1 MKTIKCVSLMLIA
14 FVSIMGCSGN
24 YGKVK
29 PQSGSESK
37 VTQRELIDN
46 WSDYNIWLSY
56 YGGLRGSWLAVIVFD
71 PKNDDRKILVGSNLS
86 KVKDQEMWTEIV
98 KTNTNSDGNFRL
110 FYWGLD
116 ATTGVQEIWGPD
128 SQIYGFTIY
137 QQFSVERVKVKLVD
151 ENTVRVWWERPAA
164 VGAPAK

>member
-1 MKTIKCVSLMLIA
+1 MNIKQIAGIGILIFA
-14 FVSIMGCSGN
+14 LVMGCSGN

-29 PQSGSESK
+29 PQSGSDSK

-46 WSDYNIWLSY
+46 WSDYNIWIGNY
-56 YGGLRGSWLAVIVFD
+56 RGGLAVIVFD

-151 ENTVRVWWERPAA
+151 ENTVRVWWERPTA